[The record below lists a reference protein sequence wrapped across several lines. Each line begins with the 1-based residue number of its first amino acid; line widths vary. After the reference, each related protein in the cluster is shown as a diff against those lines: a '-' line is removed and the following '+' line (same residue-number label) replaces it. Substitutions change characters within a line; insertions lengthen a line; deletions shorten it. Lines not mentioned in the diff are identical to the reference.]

1 MNYGPYTGVC
11 PVCGKWFLTMW
22 QEHWIHRRGDTFYC
36 CEDCYL
42 IDLKRDLKAMQE
54 ARQRRKDEKKVGAR
68 KITLEMKKKAV
79 EIAISGG
86 NPLDY
91 LKSVGCKKPD
101 GYWYTIKADLKKA
114 DPETY
119 AKIPDYRGKT
129 RKKEG
134 TDTTQVDL
142 VYDPEIAEEY
152 RREQE
157 QKKANE
163 QARTEAEIQLK
174 EAEPEIWRT
183 TAIRNERLGE
193 FYYDM
198 KYKTI
203 DWRHPAGRL
212 ISLPPEDFAQL
223 ADMIPQIM
231 HVLGVDS

>member
-101 GYWYTIKADLKKA
+101 GYWYTIKADLKKT

-129 RKKEG
+129 RKPAEKPATVKVDGALRIETPEPEKVKVETPESAEPKPLLPATYDGMVIREVEG
-134 TDTTQVDL
+134 LFGRYRYTDIGSAEYIDYENSEGLDTLSMTVDQWK
-142 VYDPEIAEEY
+142 
-152 RREQE
+152 RFRE
-157 QKKANE
+157 E
-163 QARTEAEIQLK
+163 QAKAARI
-174 EAEPEIWRT
+174 
-183 TAIRNERLGE
+183 
-193 FYYDM
+193 
-198 KYKTI
+198 
-203 DWRHPAGRL
+203 
-212 ISLPPEDFAQL
+212 
-223 ADMIPQIM
+223 
-231 HVLGVDS
+231 LGVEL